1 MKARN
6 HYARRIKALSA
17 RAGGVLGSVTALL
30 AAFLMLCVP
39 AATAQNRGQDS
50 GQTTEKKYYP
60 PGSAWTLATQLGIH
74 EPSTI
79 DTLQYNYQSQFVP
92 AMTYDAYA
100 TTGQLTGPGLSMIY
114 FDRPDRSSFFFN
126 DAIQP
131 WIPSFRKTK
140 FYNVYIPMTLLSY
153 NFSTGREIHSDLLRA
168 EFAGNVNKRIGIGAN
183 FTYPYTKG
191 CYTDQAVKGT
201 NFGLTFYYNG
211 DHYQTQMFYNQYR
224 HVNKENGGITDDL
237 YITDPAAVQGG
248 VDHID
253 SKSIPVR
260 LSDVHNILN
269 GQEFYMTHAYCLGF
283 YRDITQPGDTIERRE
298 LVPVTKFVYS
308 FDLDRN
314 KRRFLSRNATK
325 AAEFWEHTY
334 FNGNETDEKD
344 NHLSIRNTF
353 GIQMIEG
360 FQKWFPFGLSA
371 WVTYDYDRYSY
382 DQLLPATDTDGNP
395 GSGSE
400 DLTPLPEGFDSNP
413 KANRSR
419 LWVSGRLEKQ
429 KGKVIRYFADARF
442 GLLGDAIGEV
452 DVRGNFTTRF
462 RLGKDTVEI
471 AAEGFFKNLEPDWTL
486 RHYAGNHF
494 VWNNNFGKI
503 RSFRAGGH
511 LYIPW
516 TRTRIGVDFENVQNM
531 VYFNSACLPEQYGG
545 SVQVFSARLD
555 QELRFGIWNWNNR
568 ITYQATSDKNRLP
581 LPELSVYSNMF
592 LQFRIATLQVQL
604 GVDCDYYTRYR
615 GMLYQPAT
623 MSFHVQ
629 GDNAK
634 WVGNYPLCNVYLNC
648 KLYKTR
654 FFVMCSHVNQGWFSR
669 DYFSMPGY
677 PVNPRQLRLG
687 VSIDFAN

>member
-39 AATAQNRGQDS
+39 AATAQTRGQDS

-79 DTLQYNYQSQFVP
+79 DTLQYDYQSQFVP

-114 FDRPDRSSFFFN
+114 FDRPEPSSFFFN

-344 NHLSIRNTF
+344 HHLSIRNTF

-592 LQFRIATLQVQL
+592 LHFRIATLQVQL

>member
-442 GLLGDAIGEV
+442 GLLGDAVGEV

>member
-39 AATAQNRGQDS
+39 AATAQTRGQDS

-79 DTLQYNYQSQFVP
+79 DTLQYDYQSQFVP

-114 FDRPDRSSFFFN
+114 FDRPEPSSFFFN

-344 NHLSIRNTF
+344 HHLSIRNTF
-353 GIQMIEG
+353 GIQMIES

>member
-39 AATAQNRGQDS
+39 AATAQTRGQDS

-79 DTLQYNYQSQFVP
+79 DTLQYDYQSQFVP

-114 FDRPDRSSFFFN
+114 FDRPEPSSFFFN

-269 GQEFYMTHAYCLGF
+269 GQEFYMTHVYCLGF

-344 NHLSIRNTF
+344 HHLSIRNTF

>member
-1 MKARN
+1 M
-6 HYARRIKALSA
+6 
-17 RAGGVLGSVTALL
+17 
-30 AAFLMLCVP
+30 
-39 AATAQNRGQDS
+39 
-50 GQTTEKKYYP
+50 
-60 PGSAWTLATQLGIH
+60 
-74 EPSTI
+74 
-79 DTLQYNYQSQFVP
+79 
-92 AMTYDAYA
+92 
-100 TTGQLTGPGLSMIY
+100 
-114 FDRPDRSSFFFN
+114 
-126 DAIQP
+126 
-131 WIPSFRKTK
+131 
-140 FYNVYIPMTLLSY
+140 
-153 NFSTGREIHSDLLRA
+153 
-168 EFAGNVNKRIGIGAN
+168 
-183 FTYPYTKG
+183 
-191 CYTDQAVKGT
+191 
-201 NFGLTFYYNG
+201 
-211 DHYQTQMFYNQYR
+211 
-224 HVNKENGGITDDL
+224 
-237 YITDPAAVQGG
+237 
-248 VDHID
+248 
-253 SKSIPVR
+253 
-260 LSDVHNILN
+260 
-269 GQEFYMTHAYCLGF
+269 
-283 YRDITQPGDTIERRE
+283 
-298 LVPVTKFVYS
+298 
-308 FDLDRN
+308 
-314 KRRFLSRNATK
+314 
-325 AAEFWEHTY
+325 
-334 FNGNETDEKD
+334 
-344 NHLSIRNTF
+344 
-353 GIQMIEG
+353 
-360 FQKWFPFGLSA
+360 
-371 WVTYDYDRYSY
+371 
-382 DQLLPATDTDGNP
+382 
-395 GSGSE
+395 
-400 DLTPLPEGFDSNP
+400 
-413 KANRSR
+413 
-419 LWVSGRLEKQ
+419 
-429 KGKVIRYFADARF
+429 IRYFADARF

>member
-39 AATAQNRGQDS
+39 AATAQTRGQDS

-79 DTLQYNYQSQFVP
+79 DTLQYDYQSQFVP

-442 GLLGDAIGEV
+442 GLLGDAVGEV

>member
-79 DTLQYNYQSQFVP
+79 DTLQYDYQSQFVP

-114 FDRPDRSSFFFN
+114 FDRPEPSSFFFN

-344 NHLSIRNTF
+344 HHLSIRNTF

-471 AAEGFFKNLEPDWTL
+471 AAEGLFKNLEPDWTL

-555 QELRFGIWNWNNR
+555 QELKFGIWNWNNR

>member
-6 HYARRIKALSA
+6 HYARRIEALSA

-79 DTLQYNYQSQFVP
+79 DTLQYDYQSQFVP

-114 FDRPDRSSFFFN
+114 FDRPEPSSFFFN

-344 NHLSIRNTF
+344 HHLSIRNTF

>member
-39 AATAQNRGQDS
+39 AATAQTRGQDS

-79 DTLQYNYQSQFVP
+79 DTLQYDYQSQFVP

-114 FDRPDRSSFFFN
+114 FDRPEPSSFFFN

-344 NHLSIRNTF
+344 HHLSIRNTF
-353 GIQMIEG
+353 GIQMIES

-462 RLGKDTVEI
+462 PLGKDTVEI

-623 MSFHVQ
+623 MSFHIQ

>member
-1 MKARN
+1 MDRN
-6 HYARRIKALSA
+6 
-17 RAGGVLGSVTALL
+17 
-30 AAFLMLCVP
+30 
-39 AATAQNRGQDS
+39 S

-74 EPSTI
+74 EQSTI
-79 DTLQYNYQSQFVP
+79 DTLQYNYQSRFVP
-92 AMTYDAYA
+92 AMTYDSYA

-114 FDRPDRSSFFFN
+114 FDRPDNSSFFFN
-126 DAIQP
+126 NAIQP
-131 WIPSFRKTK
+131 WIPSFSKTK

-168 EFAGNVNKRIGIGAN
+168 EFAGNVNKRIGVGAS

-269 GQEFYMTHAYCLGF
+269 GQEFYMSHAYCLGF
-283 YRDITQPGDTIERRE
+283 YRDITQPGDTIERQE

-344 NHLSIRNTF
+344 HHLSIRNTF

-382 DQLLPATDTDGNP
+382 DQLQPVTDADGNHGP
-395 GSGSE
+395 GSEG
-400 DLTPLPEGFDSNP
+400 LTPLPEGFDPNP

-429 KGKVIRYFADARF
+429 KGKVIRYYADAKF

-471 AAEGFFKNLEPDWTL
+471 AADGFFKNLEPDWTL

-503 RSFRAGGH
+503 RSFRVGGH

-555 QELRFGIWNWNNR
+555 QELKFGIWNWNNR

-677 PVNPRQLRLG
+677 PINPRQLRLG

>member
-1 MKARN
+1 MKAQN

-442 GLLGDAIGEV
+442 GLLGDAVGEV

>member
-1 MKARN
+1 MA
-6 HYARRIKALSA
+6 
-17 RAGGVLGSVTALL
+17 ALL
-30 AAFLMLCVP
+30 ATVLSLY
-39 AATAQNRGQDS
+39 AASASAQSHNNNQVS
-50 GQTTEKKYYP
+50 QEKKHYP
-60 PGSAWTLATQLGIH
+60 PGSAWTLDTQLGIH

-79 DTLQYNYQSQFVP
+79 DTLQYNYQQQFVP
-92 AMTYDAYA
+92 AMTTDAYA
-100 TTGQLTGPGLSMIY
+100 TTGQLTGPGLSMVY
-114 FDRPDRSSFFFN
+114 FDRPDPNSFFFN
-126 DAIQP
+126 TAVQR
-131 WIPSFRKTK
+131 WLPSFQTTK
-140 FYNVYIPMTLLSY
+140 FYNVFIPMTLLSY
-153 NFSTGREIHSDLLRA
+153 NFSTGREIHSDLLKA
-168 EFAGNVNKRIGIGAN
+168 QFAGNVNKRIGIGASAM
-183 FTYPYTKG
+183 YPYTKG
-191 CYTDQAVKGT
+191 CYAEQASKGL
-201 NFGLTFYYNG
+201 NFGLTFYYTG

-260 LSDVHNILN
+260 LSEVHNILS
-269 GQEFYMTHAYCLGF
+269 GQEFYMSHAYCLGF
-283 YRDITQPGDTIERRE
+283 YRDITQPEDTVERRE

-308 FDLDRN
+308 FDFNRN
-314 KRRFLSRNATK
+314 KRQFLSRDASS
-325 AAEFWEHTY
+325 AHEFWEHSY
-334 FNGNETDEKD
+334 FNTAETNEKD
-344 NHLSIRNTF
+344 HHMSVRNTF
-353 GIQMIEG
+353 GIQMVEG

-371 WVTYDYDRYSY
+371 WATYDYDRYWY
-382 DQLLPATDTDGNP
+382 DQVMPEANADGTP
-395 GSGSE
+395 GTGSE
-400 DLTPLPEGFDSNP
+400 DLTPLPEGVDRNP
-413 KANRSR
+413 KANRNR

-494 VWNNNFGKI
+494 VWDNNFGKI
-503 RSFRAGGH
+503 RSFRVGGH

-516 TRTRIGVDFENVQNM
+516 TRTDISVNFENIQNM
-531 VYFNSACLPEQYGG
+531 VYFNSSCLPQQYGG

-555 QELRFGIWNWNNR
+555 QELKFGIWNWNNR
-568 ITYQATSDKNRLP
+568 ITYQATSDKARLP
-581 LPELSVYSNMF
+581 LPSLSVYSNMF

-604 GVDCDYYTRYR
+604 GVDCDYYTKYQ

-677 PVNPRQLRLG
+677 PISPRQLRLG
-687 VSIDFAN
+687 VSVDFAN

>member
-442 GLLGDAIGEV
+442 GLLGDAVGEV

-503 RSFRAGGH
+503 RSFRVGGH

>member
-39 AATAQNRGQDS
+39 AATAQTRGQDS

-79 DTLQYNYQSQFVP
+79 DTLQYDYQSQFVP

-114 FDRPDRSSFFFN
+114 FDRPEPSYFFFN

-344 NHLSIRNTF
+344 HHLSIRNTF